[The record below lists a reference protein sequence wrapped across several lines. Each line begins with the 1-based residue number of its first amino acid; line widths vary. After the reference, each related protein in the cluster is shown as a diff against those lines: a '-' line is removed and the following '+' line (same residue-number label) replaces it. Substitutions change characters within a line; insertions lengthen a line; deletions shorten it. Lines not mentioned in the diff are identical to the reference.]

1 MLSFSIEDAT
11 GHLYLSAFD
20 EAGAPLLKITANEMA
35 ALRETDE
42 VACRNVFL
50 DATHK
55 TYNFKIKAFQTVFNV
70 SGTGRIRRNANKV
83 SDLTNVNLFSPFKLI
98 RILLA
103 LNIKSWKLRLL
114 IISGKVKSW
123 WQTLKS

>member
-1 MLSFSIEDAT
+1 MFFKSENYSYPGCPDCRKKLIQEVSSWRCEKCQKNHDTPLYKYMLSFSIEDAT
-11 GHLYLSAFD
+11 GHMYLSAFD

-70 SGTGRIRRNANKV
+70 RG
-83 SDLTNVNLFSPFKLI
+83 
-98 RILLA
+98 
-103 LNIKSWKLRLL
+103 WKDRDECKQ
-114 IISGKVKSW
+114 SV
-123 WQTLKS
+123 